1 MASGLSHHSKE
12 AWEAIGGPGPPGA
25 EVGLVLQTYTRTHTL
40 SHKASI
46 HVGAKKLLSG
56 TFFFLRNGQRGVRI
70 HGIK

>member
-1 MASGLSHHSKE
+1 MASGLSHHSEE

-40 SHKASI
+40 SHKTSI
-46 HVGAKKLLSG
+46 HVGAKKLSG
-56 TFFFLRNGQRGVRI
+56 TFFPLRKGQRGVRI